1 MNTTTLQFIRDPWAS
16 VRDFS
21 ADWLLAAND
30 EWAAHGVD
38 AAFLFLMGA

>member
-1 MNTTTLQFIRDPWAS
+1 MNPYTLQFIRDPWAC

-21 ADWLLAAND
+21 VDWLFAAND